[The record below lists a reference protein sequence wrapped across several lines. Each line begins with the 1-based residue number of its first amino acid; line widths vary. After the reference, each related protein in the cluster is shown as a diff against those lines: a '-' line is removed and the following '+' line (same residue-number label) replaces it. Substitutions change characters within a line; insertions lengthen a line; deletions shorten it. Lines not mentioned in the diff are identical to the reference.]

1 MKSGYKIDWSDEAL
15 NNLDSII
22 DYLTVK
28 WSKKEIRNFFRKL
41 DKSLAIM
48 SRIPFSF
55 PASDFRINVRRSV
68 MTEQT
73 TIYYEIKEDSIVI
86 LSLSDNRKDPKSIK
100 I

>member
-22 DYLTVK
+22 DYLTIK
-28 WSKKEIRNFFRKL
+28 WSDKEIRNFFRKL
-41 DKSLAIM
+41 DKSLAII
-48 SRIPFSF
+48 SRNPFSF
-55 PASDFRINVRRSV
+55 PASDLRIHVRRSV

-73 TIYYEIKEDSIVI
+73 TIYYEIKKDSITI
-86 LSLSDNRKDPKSIK
+86 LSLSDNRKDPQSIK